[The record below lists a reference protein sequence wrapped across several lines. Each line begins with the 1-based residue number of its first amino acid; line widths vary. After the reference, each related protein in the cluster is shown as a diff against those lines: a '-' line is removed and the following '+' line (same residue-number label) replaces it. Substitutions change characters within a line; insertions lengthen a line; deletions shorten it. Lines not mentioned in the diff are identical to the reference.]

1 MAQEVAAGLGQRQIL
16 FRSLPRGVVTLWRSR
31 DVTILVP
38 VLGDQL
44 SLNLSSLDGLDPA
57 SVIVLMMEVGDE
69 TTYVRHH
76 KIKLTYILSAM
87 RHHADALRTRGWRVD
102 YVPLDDP
109 DNSGSFTGEIARAIE
124 RHDPDR
130 IIVTEAGEWRVAAML
145 DSWQTLFGLPVDIRA
160 DTRFLCSHGAFDRW
174 ADGRG
179 ELTMEFFYREM
190 RRKTGLLMENG
201 KPSGGRWNFDK
212 DNRKPAQ
219 ADLLMPRPHSFAP
232 DDITRDVIALVE
244 KRFPDNPGCLDNFD
258 YAVTA
263 RDAERQAASFLANA
277 LPQFGDYEDAMLTGE
292 RFLWHSILSP
302 YINSGLL
309 DPLDLCRR
317 AEAEYRAGR
326 APLNSVEGY
335 IRQIIG
341 WREYMRGIYWR
352 EGPDYVERNY
362 LAHRR
367 PLPAW
372 FWTGETDMHCL
383 AEAIGQTLATSHAH
397 HIQRLMVIGNF
408 ALLIGADPKQVH
420 RWYLEIYVDAYE
432 WVELPNTLGM
442 SQFGDGGLLGSKPY
456 VSSGAYINR
465 MSDYCHD
472 CRYDVSERVGE
483 NACPFN
489 ALYWDFLARHRDKL
503 GENRRL
509 AMPYR
514 KWDRFSDADQAALR
528 TQAATFLRSIDA
540 REVPGYEQT

>member
-1 MAQEVAAGLGQRQIL
+1 
-16 FRSLPRGVVTLWRSR
+16 VTTL
-31 DVTILVP
+31 IP

-44 SLNLSSLDGLDPA
+44 SHRLSALDGADRA
-57 SVIVLMMEVGDE
+57 TSVILMMEVADE

-76 KIKLTYILSAM
+76 KTKLAYILSAM
-87 RHHADALRTRGWRVD
+87 RHHAEALRAAGWRVD
-102 YVPLDDP
+102 YVRLDDP
-109 DNSGSFTGEIARAIE
+109 DNTGSFTGEVARAIQ

-130 IIVTEAGEWRVAAML
+130 IVVAEAGEWRVAAML
-145 DSWQTLFGLPVDIRA
+145 DSWQTLFGIPVEIRPDA
-160 DTRFLCSHGAFDRW
+160 RFLCSHREFDDW
-174 ADGRG
+174 ASRRS

-190 RRKTGLLMENG
+190 RARTGLLMDG
-201 KPSGGRWNFDK
+201 RKPAGGRWNFDK
-212 DNRKPAQ
+212 ENRKPAQ
-219 ADLLMPRPHSFAP
+219 ADLLMPRPLSFPP
-232 DDITRDVIALVE
+232 DAITREVLELVE
-244 KRFPDNPGCLDNFD
+244 RRFPDHPGRLDLFD

-263 RDAERQAASFLANA
+263 EDAERQVASFFANA
-277 LPQFGDYEDAMLTGE
+277 LPQFGDFEDAMLTGE

-352 EGPDYVERNY
+352 EGPDYVDRNF
-362 LAHRR
+362 LNHTRA
-367 PLPAW
+367 LPGW
-372 FWTGETDMHCL
+372 YWTGETDMHCL
-383 AEAIGQTLATSHAH
+383 AEALGQTLATAHAH
-397 HIQRLMVIGNF
+397 HIQRLMLTGNF
-408 ALLIGADPKQVH
+408 ALLIGANPKQVH
-420 RWYLEIYVDAYE
+420 LWYLEVYLDAYE

-465 MSDYCHD
+465 MSDYCQH
-472 CRYDVSERVGE
+472 CRYDVTKRVGE
-483 NACPFN
+483 DACPFN

-503 GENRRL
+503 GPNRRL

-514 KWDRFSDADQAALR
+514 TWDRQSDEN
-528 TQAATFLRSIDA
+528 QAATRAQAAAFLDELDNA
-540 REVPGYEQT
+540 GPDYT

>member
-1 MAQEVAAGLGQRQIL
+1 
-16 FRSLPRGVVTLWRSR
+16 VTTL
-31 DVTILVP
+31 IP

-44 SLNLSSLDGLDPA
+44 SPGLSSLDGANRAD
-57 SVIVLMMEVGDE
+57 SVVLMMEVSDE

-76 KIKLTYILSAM
+76 KTKLVYILSAM
-87 RHHADALRTRGWRVD
+87 RHHAEALRAAGWRVD
-102 YVPLDDP
+102 YVRLDDTE
-109 DNSGSFTGEIARAIE
+109 NSGSFTGEVVRALQ

-130 IIVTEAGEWRVAAML
+130 IVVTEAGEWRVAAML
-145 DSWQTLFGLPVDIRA
+145 DSWQTLFGLPVEIRA
-160 DTRFLCSHGAFDRW
+160 DTRFLCSHREFEAW
-174 ADGRG
+174 ADGRAK
-179 ELTMEFFYREM
+179 LTMEFFYREM
-190 RRKTGLLMENG
+190 RVKTGLLVEGG

-212 DNRKPAQ
+212 ENRKPAQ
-219 ADLLMPRPHSFAP
+219 GDLLMPRPLSFAP
-232 DDITRDVIALVE
+232 DTITQDVIALVE
-244 KRFPDNPGCLDNFD
+244 RRFGDNPGSLSDFD

-263 RDAERQAASFLANA
+263 EDAERQAVSFFANA

-352 EGPDYVERNY
+352 EGPDYVDRNFFGHTR
-362 LAHRR
+362 A
-367 PLPAW
+367 LPGW
-372 FWTGETDMHCL
+372 YWTGDTDMHCL
-383 AEAIGQTLATSHAH
+383 AQALEQTLATAHAH
-397 HIQRLMVIGNF
+397 HIQRLMVTGNF

-420 RWYLEIYVDAYE
+420 LWYLEVYLDAYE

-465 MSDYCHD
+465 MSDYCRH
-472 CRYDVSERVGE
+472 CRFDVSKRVGE
-483 NACPFN
+483 DACPFN
-489 ALYWDFLARHRDKL
+489 ALYWDFLVRHRDKL
-503 GENRRL
+503 GGNRRL

-514 KWDRFSDADQAALR
+514 SWDRFSEANRGETRAKAAAILAAFDADR
-528 TQAATFLRSIDA
+528 DA
-540 REVPGYEQT
+540 GY